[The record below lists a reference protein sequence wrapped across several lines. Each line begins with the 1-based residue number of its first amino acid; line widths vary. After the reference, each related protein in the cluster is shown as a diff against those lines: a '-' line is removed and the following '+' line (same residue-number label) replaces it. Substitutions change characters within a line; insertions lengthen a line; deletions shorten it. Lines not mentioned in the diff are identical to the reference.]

1 MSSKL
6 KKPVDDEPVWL
17 SKLENRREERA
28 LHGGKLGHEQS
39 NGAPCNNCGN
49 YRKQYKQI
57 LK

>member
-49 YRKQYKQI
+49 Y
-57 LK
+57 